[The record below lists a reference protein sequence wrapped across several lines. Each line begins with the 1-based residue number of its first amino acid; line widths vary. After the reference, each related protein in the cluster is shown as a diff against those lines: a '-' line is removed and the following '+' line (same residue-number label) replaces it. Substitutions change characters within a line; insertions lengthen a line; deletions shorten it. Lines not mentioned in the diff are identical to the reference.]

1 MRKYKGNSNVTW
13 ELIEKVLR
21 EKNMSKESLC
31 RELQLVGINIDIW
44 HLYKIINWKV
54 ISKDFELI
62 IIGKI
67 LDIDFNNLKN
77 LVD

>member
-1 MRKYKGNSNVTW
+1 
-13 ELIEKVLR
+13 
-21 EKNMSKESLC
+21 MSKESLC

-44 HLYKIINWKV
+44 HLYKIINGKV